1 VTLQTAIPSDA
12 ERASIMLS
20 LPCSSMKS
28 LSRAEISQKRS
39 QCLTTILNHN
49 VTHQWAAIIQLYG
62 WWNHWILAI
71 PADHAGIHHPLHPH
85 RLLSQDRESLPP
97 GSGLTPPQPQGVQRV
112 MTLAIDL
119 SDHQAQAQVQA
130 QALAAAAARLQV
142 SEAELVAAA
151 VRDLIDRRDDDFA
164 AAAQKSAPADEG

>member
-1 VTLQTAIPSDA
+1 
-12 ERASIMLS
+12 
-20 LPCSSMKS
+20 
-28 LSRAEISQKRS
+28 
-39 QCLTTILNHN
+39 
-49 VTHQWAAIIQLYG
+49 
-62 WWNHWILAI
+62 
-71 PADHAGIHHPLHPH
+71 
-85 RLLSQDRESLPP
+85 
-97 GSGLTPPQPQGVQRV
+97 

-119 SDHQAQAQVQA
+119 SDHQAQVQVQVQA